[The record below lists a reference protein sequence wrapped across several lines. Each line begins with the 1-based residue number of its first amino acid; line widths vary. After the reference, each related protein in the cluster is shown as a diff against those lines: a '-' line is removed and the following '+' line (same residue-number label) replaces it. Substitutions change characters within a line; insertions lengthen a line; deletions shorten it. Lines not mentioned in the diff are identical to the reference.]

1 MIGIPIIDGK
11 KLAADVKNELKM
23 EVKKLKDRGINP
35 TLSIVMVGDD
45 PSSKVYVRNK
55 LRACEEI
62 GINSILYEK
71 SETIGE
77 KELIDFVESLNE
89 DENIH
94 GIIVQLPLPK
104 HIDEIS
110 ICETI
115 SPKKDVDCLN
125 PINIG
130 KLFLGKYS
138 IVPATPKGI
147 VKLIESTG
155 IDIEGKH
162 AVVIG
167 RSKIVGKPVSM
178 LLQQKNA
185 TVTMCHSKTE
195 NLDEITRQ
203 ADILVVAVGSPRM
216 IKRGMVK
223 RGSVVIDVGI
233 TVVDGKN
240 VGDVDFDEVKDV
252 VSYIT
257 PVPGGVG
264 PMTIAMVLEN
274 TLILA
279 KEMEG

>member
-23 EVKKLKDRGINP
+23 EVKKLKDRGIYP

-71 SETIGE
+71 PETIGE
-77 KELIDFVESLNE
+77 KELIDLVESLNE
-89 DENIH
+89 GENIH

-104 HIDEIS
+104 HIDEIE
-110 ICETI
+110 ICNTV

-125 PINIG
+125 PINVG

-138 IVPATPKGI
+138 VAPATPKGI

-185 TVTMCHSKTE
+185 TVTMCHSKTK
-195 NLDEITRQ
+195 NLDELTRQ
-203 ADILVVAVGSPRM
+203 ADILVAAVGNPRM
-216 IKRGMVK
+216 IKREMVK
-223 RGSVVIDVGI
+223 KGAIVIDVGI
-233 TVVDGKN
+233 TVIDGKN

-274 TLILA
+274 TLILT
-279 KEMEG
+279 KESIG